1 MTRLK
6 TNITEQLRHLQM
18 LMHRTYHDITD
29 TSRNAH
35 NPYRGQGRVLS
46 ILKMQPEI
54 SQRELGY
61 LLDMSKQALAEL
73 LTKLE
78 KSGYIIRQPSENDK
92 RVIMIKLTGEGMQS
106 AVDMDEASV
115 DSFHDQVLD
124 CLNGEELI
132 KFDEYLGRVIRRYE
146 DHYPDEDFEGR
157 RKIIAEF
164 LSNKPYDSDTNEE

>member
-1 MTRLK
+1 MNELR

-18 LMHRTYHDITD
+18 LMHRAYHDITD

-46 ILKMQPEI
+46 VLKMKPEI
-54 SQRELGY
+54 SQRELAY

-78 KSGYIIRQPSENDK
+78 KSGYISRQPSENDK
-92 RVIMIKLTGEGMQS
+92 RVIMIKLTEEGMRS

-124 CLNGEELI
+124 CLEDDELE
-132 KFDEYLGRVIRRYE
+132 KFDEYLGRLIRQYE
-146 DHYPDEDFEGR
+146 GRYPDKDFEEH
-157 RKIIAEF
+157 RKIMAEF
-164 LSNKPYDSDTNEE
+164 LSNKSNDADTTDY